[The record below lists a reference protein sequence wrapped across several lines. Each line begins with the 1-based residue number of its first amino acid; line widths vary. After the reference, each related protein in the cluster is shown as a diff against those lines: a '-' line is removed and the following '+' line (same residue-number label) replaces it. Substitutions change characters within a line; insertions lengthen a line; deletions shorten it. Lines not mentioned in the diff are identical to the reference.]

1 MTAFT
6 LGMRFVSL
14 GFNVYITGKIGA
26 EGIGLYSLIMSVG
39 GFAITLATSGVNLAS
54 TRLCA
59 RALGKGNLCDLR
71 RAMTRCIGYS
81 ILFSSVSSIA
91 LFNLARPISVGIL
104 GEVRCILPLKVF
116 SLGLPFISLG
126 SALSGYFT
134 AVRRV
139 YKSATVGII
148 EQFVTIYITVRLIAL
163 MLPKGIEYACTAV
176 ILGAAVSETLA
187 FICSFILY
195 RLDLYRHNDNS
206 GEREEGMMAMLLEIA
221 LPVAFSAYVRS
232 GLVAVEH
239 ILIPKGLK
247 KYGAGKSGS
256 LASYGVLHGMAMP
269 LVLFPMAIVSAFAG
283 LLVPEITGSLAAGE
297 NGRVNGMV
305 SRSIQLTLMFA
316 IGCSG
321 ILVCFG
327 EFLGEAIYSNAD
339 AGLFIRMMA
348 PLIPVMYFDH
358 ITDGMLKGMGEQLYS
373 MRVNIF
379 DSLLSVILVW
389 LILPRMG
396 IFGYVVIIYTMEILN
411 AALSVSRLLRCCDV
425 RVKILDWFV
434 KPLACVIISTTLA
447 RWVYRM
453 MPSFVSDTTGKVAAV
468 IMSCVIYFIALRITR
483 SFSGEDVK
491 WFKNAIK

>member
-39 GFAITLATSGVNLAS
+39 GFAVTLATSGVNLAS

-59 RALGKGNLCDLR
+59 GALGKGNPCDLR

-81 ILFSSVSSIA
+81 TVFSLFSSIA
-91 LFNLARPISVGIL
+91 LYNLAKPISLGIL
-104 GEVRCILPLKVF
+104 GDARCIVPLKVF
-116 SLGLPFISLG
+116 AFGLPFISLG

-176 ILGAAVSETLA
+176 ILGGAISEAIA
-187 FICSFILY
+187 FVCSFILY
-195 RLDLYRHNDNS
+195 RIDLRHHNDNS
-206 GEREEGMMAMLLEIA
+206 GEAEGSMMSRLLEIA

-247 KYGAGKSGS
+247 KFGAGRSGA
-256 LASYGVLHGMAMP
+256 LAAYGVLHGMAMP
-269 LVLFPMAIVSAFAG
+269 LILFPMAIVSAFAG
-283 LLVPEITGSLAAGE
+283 LMIPEITQSLAAGE
-297 NGRVNGMV
+297 ERRVTGMV
-305 SRSIQLTLMFA
+305 SRAIQLTLIFG

-321 ILVCFG
+321 ILICFG
-327 EFLGEAIYSNAD
+327 EFLGEAVYSEPN

-348 PLIPVMYFDH
+348 PLVPVMYFDH

-379 DSLLSVILVW
+379 DATLSVILVW
-389 LILPRMG
+389 LLLPHMG

-411 AALSVSRLLRCCDV
+411 TALSVSKLLCCCE
-425 RVKILDWFV
+425 VKVNILDWFV
-434 KPLACVIISTTLA
+434 KPLFCIIAATSLV
-447 RWVYRM
+447 RWSCRFF
-453 MPSFVSDTTGKVAAV
+453 S
-468 IMSCVIYFIALRITR
+468 IMSGTQGRVIAVVMSCLVYFIALRITH

-491 WFKNAIK
+491 WFRNAIK